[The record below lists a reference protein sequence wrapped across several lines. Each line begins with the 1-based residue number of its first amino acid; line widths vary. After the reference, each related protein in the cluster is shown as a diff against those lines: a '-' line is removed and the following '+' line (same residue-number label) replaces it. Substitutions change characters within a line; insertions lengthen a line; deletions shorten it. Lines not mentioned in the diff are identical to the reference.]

1 MPLSSGI
8 FLSCNSFS
16 KDYWEVKPLK
26 QKKEQQILVPV
37 ARELLKT
44 KIEQNSSTLKVDVR
58 RD

>member
-1 MPLSSGI
+1 MPLGLGI
-8 FLSCNSFS
+8 VLSFS

-44 KIEQNSSTLKVDVR
+44 KTEQNSSTLKVYVR
-58 RD
+58 RG